1 MQRRCAAGP
10 PRPGPPATMPP
21 APAPAC
27 FPSPVLSQALVNM
40 PTYGQHLAAAAYF
53 RGALGWA
60 LVPGSASS
68 LDRFARLAYASDQL
82 ALCNVSAAG
91 AGGFQGVLTMLATLR
106 AHSLWPQ
113 PRFTTPATYWQT
125 AWRSMYDQVG
135 ARGGQPGSRR
145 SSAARV
151 LAARRTAGATG
162 PLPRARPADPRRPD
176 ALLRFHQPPRRA
188 AVGAHG
194 GAQPVRRRARRGGQR
209 SVAAAQRG
217 RRRRHAL
224 PPRGAAI

>member
-1 MQRRCAAGP
+1 
-10 PRPGPPATMPP
+10 
-21 APAPAC
+21 
-27 FPSPVLSQALVNM
+27 M

-135 ARGGQPGSRR
+135 ARGGRGAPAWQAPLKRR
-145 SSAARV
+145 AR
-151 LAARRTAGATG
+151 ARRPAHRG
-162 PLPRARPADPRRPD
+162 RDRPPPTRPPRRPP
-176 ALLRFHQPPRRA
+176 AP
-188 AVGAHG
+188 
-194 GAQPVRRRARRGGQR
+194 
-209 SVAAAQRG
+209 
-217 RRRRHAL
+217 
-224 PPRGAAI
+224 